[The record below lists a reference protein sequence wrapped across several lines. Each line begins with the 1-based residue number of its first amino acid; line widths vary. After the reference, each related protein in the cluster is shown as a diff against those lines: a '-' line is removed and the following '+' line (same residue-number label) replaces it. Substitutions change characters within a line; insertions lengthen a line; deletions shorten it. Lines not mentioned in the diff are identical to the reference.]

1 MRQRAAWMPSA
12 LRIQRSISL
21 MRQATA
27 VSRLDV
33 SSSARASAWALVRR
47 PSARLRMAQRR
58 DLGSLLC
65 LASAR
70 RTSSTAL
77 VNIWTTWNQSTVTA
91 ASSKVSPTAARKAPL
106 MSQTTSAMR
115 EGRPPC
121 SARKASKRATV
132 SLPRDED
139 DRLVLGVEVDE
150 DGDVGL
156 AALGGGLVEADRLEP
171 AEVEACHRLG
181 DVVLDDAPQ
190 ALIGDADDASGGDL
204 EVQLVGLRGG
214 VEPLADQP
222 PRRRHAK
229 AQRQDVVG
237 VHDLPPSLTAARV
250 PPCSGRSSTLSR
262 RCRGGQGPSLT
273 GPARGGVPNG
283 RSGRRAWPPDRTKG
297 WDCRTSSTSGTCLRQ
312 TQNPANSTEN
322 VEEAFFY
329 CLRNGNC
336 FETAPVLE

>member
-190 ALIGDADDASGGDL
+190 ALIGDADDASGGEHRHLAHQHECGLLEQEREAAALARPWHRDPQHPVFRAVGARHLGGDVAVMLEEVEMPPGELGEVVSLAGLAARWARKQGAALGGDL

-237 VHDLPPSLTAARV
+237 VHDLPRPSSLT
-250 PPCSGRSSTLSR
+250 
-262 RCRGGQGPSLT
+262 
-273 GPARGGVPNG
+273 
-283 RSGRRAWPPDRTKG
+283 
-297 WDCRTSSTSGTCLRQ
+297 
-312 TQNPANSTEN
+312 
-322 VEEAFFY
+322 
-329 CLRNGNC
+329 
-336 FETAPVLE
+336 